1 MVAGDDA
8 GKWRPAPGFRWVTSR
23 SGDFRVSR
31 VGRGARISTS
41 GRNGLPKLLGAYL
54 ANLAAENSRQD
65 DGIMGVIAEA
75 AMIQLRDGV
84 MDSALRDLLADEP
97 PAIRQAVGSVL
108 TLAMEG
114 RLDLKR
120 LLQREGN
127 NYLVQ
132 ILRAEA
138 GEFGN
143 IYQAAQLIR
152 NAILARRRTRR

>member
-1 MVAGDDA
+1 M
-8 GKWRPAPGFRWVTSR
+8 
-23 SGDFRVSR
+23 
-31 VGRGARISTS
+31 
-41 GRNGLPKLLGAYL
+41 PKLLGAYL